1 MATTIETL
9 SIKEQWVLESQ
20 VVREQKEVEKH
31 WCAVSRYG
39 RETVRELELREKLK
53 YYYDCE
59 TSLQLL
65 NTRRRRGVVCV
76 CKGEQRVCTC
86 E

>member
-20 VVREQKEVEKH
+20 VVREQKEVEKD

-39 RETVRELELREKLK
+39 RETVSELELREKLK

-65 NTRRRRGVVCV
+65 NTRRRRCVCV